1 VITTAAIDDASITHA
16 KLHTTMDLS
25 SKTVTLPTLS
35 TLNTTGS
42 VGVGTSSPK
51 RHLHLNNPAAL
62 TTKIQI
68 TNLTTGASTDG
79 DGFQLGISNDGTA
92 NIEQR
97 ENLDMAFATNNT
109 ERMRISSL
117 GTVLVG
123 KTSEGTGT
131 DGIELNRN
139 DVIVATRNNDAPL
152 ILNRRTSDGD
162 ITVFRKDNAAVGS
175 ISSNSAGGVPVLDIN
190 THPSSGIMRMLT
202 SGTER
207 MRITSTG
214 NVGINST
221 NPSAKLTVEGTFS
234 VRTSSNQSFNDSSN
248 ANNLTMT
255 DSKAHFNLDGADK
268 DFQISSDTVT
278 HALFVQGSYGNVGIG
293 TSSPSESLHVEG
305 NARLA
310 DTASMQWGS
319 SKYQTLTGGGGANDL
334 LYRTYATHIFKT
346 ATGPS
351 SNTDGTEHMRINGE
365 GISIGTGTGGGNPP
379 SNRSLLFGSND
390 NRNIQFLGQ
399 TASGVEGII
408 GAWNGVYNFQSSKI
422 VFDKPAGNVGD
433 IQFWTN
439 QGAGPVKRM
448 TIQHNG
454 TILVN
459 RSSNVEDTKM
469 NINHGASWGLVL
481 DGDGSGTD
489 NHIMFNRSGG
499 TRGYITSSSSSVSYS
514 TTSDYRLKENVVD
527 LTGASARV
535 NQLNPSRFNFITDD
549 TNTLV
554 DGFLAHEVATVVPE
568 AITGVHNEV
577 KVWKEDEEL
586 PDGVSAGDNKLDDD
600 GNTIPI
606 YQGIDQSKLVPLLTA
621 ALQEALTE
629 IASLKTRVEALE

>member
-1 VITTAAIDDASITHA
+1 MSKARNLSDFISDPTISTTEIADLAVTHA

-25 SKTVTLPTLS
+25 SKTVTLPSLS
-35 TLNTTGS
+35 QTIVNSSHIQMGGNLDVVGQIGAYDNPGS
-42 VGVGTSSPK
+42 SWGKMILRATDFELKNAGGTIKMVLDTSGNVGIGTSNPSTM
-51 RHLHLNNPAAL
+51 LHL
-62 TTKIQI
+62 
-68 TNLTTGASTDG
+68 
-79 DGFQLGISNDGTA
+79 
-92 NIEQR
+92 
-97 ENLDMAFATNNT
+97 
-109 ERMRISSL
+109 
-117 GTVLVG
+117 
-123 KTSEGTGT
+123 
-131 DGIELNRN
+131 
-139 DVIVATRNNDAPL
+139 
-152 ILNRRTSDGD
+152 
-162 ITVFRKDNAAVGS
+162 
-175 ISSNSAGGVPVLDIN
+175 SAGTTNGQGGSDAGITMTNKYDNPDNSWSIKPAIQGVSN
-190 THPSSGIMRMLT
+190 TGLEIRDVTDSRSVMVFDG
-202 SGTER
+202 S
-207 MRITSTG
+207 G
-214 NVGINST
+214 NVGINSS

-346 ATGPS
+346 ATGAS
-351 SNTDGTEHMRINGE
+351 SNTDGTEQMRINGE
-365 GISIGTGTGGGNPP
+365 GITIGTGTGGGNPP
-379 SNRSLLFGSND
+379 STRSLLFGSD
-390 NRNIQFLGQ
+390 DDRNIQFLGQ

-422 VFDKPAGNVGD
+422 VFNKPAGNVGD

-586 PDGVSAGDNKLDDD
+586 PDGVSVGDNKLDDD

-621 ALQEALTE
+621 ALQEALAE
-629 IASLKTRVEALE
+629 IAALKTRVEALE